1 MINSPILKIRWS
13 AAGFI
18 LLCVAV
24 AFSALHAPAASAF
37 NLRALAVLHNISGTT
52 PWAIACTQWPFG
64 ITEPERAAA
73 MHRLLGQAA
82 MLTGSGDPYC
92 HFQYATALLPEDVI
106 PIRQL
111 GKMAEAAGDLSA
123 ALAYFQVSND
133 GMSILRRGQ
142 QLIQSSRVREAIEWL
157 TVAAQRA
164 QAPRDIAVA
173 TYWLGRAYR
182 ADGDSARARQVLAD
196 AVRYA
201 TVNIPESEMVE
212 LGLLELSQL
221 AAADGDKVG
230 AADYARAAHQAAPQ
244 STRPLLQQA
253 QLALD
258 QGDARSAR
266 QFALS
271 ALALGESASAHYVAA
286 QSSRALGDPCGSA
299 QHIAAAIL
307 LDPDTVRYEQFRVN
321 LHANFKDALERC
333 ATQETQRNENDD
345 ADQP

>member
-1 MINSPILKIRWS
+1 
-13 AAGFI
+13 
-18 LLCVAV
+18 
-24 AFSALHAPAASAF
+24 
-37 NLRALAVLHNISGTT
+37 
-52 PWAIACTQWPFG
+52 
-64 ITEPERAAA
+64 

-82 MLTGSGDPYC
+82 MLTGSGDPRC
-92 HFQYATALLPEDVI
+92 HFQSAAALLPEDVI

-111 GKMAEAAGDLSA
+111 GKLAEAAGDLPA

-164 QAPRDIAVA
+164 QGPRDIAVA

-182 ADGDSARARQVLAD
+182 ADGDAARARQVLAD

-201 TVNIPESEMVE
+201 SANMPGSETIE

-221 AAADGDKVG
+221 AAADGDKVA
-230 AADYARAAHQAAPQ
+230 AADYAQAAHQAAPQ
-244 STRPLLQQA
+244 SARPLLHQA

-258 QGDARSAR
+258 QGDAQTAR
-266 QFALS
+266 QLALS
-271 ALALGESASAHYVAA
+271 ALALGESAAAHYIAA
-286 QSSRALGDPCGSA
+286 QSSRALGDLCGSA

-307 LDPDTVRYEQFRVN
+307 LDPDTVRYEQFRVS
-321 LHANFKDALERC
+321 LQANYRDELERC
-333 ATQETQRNENDD
+333 ATPETQRNGNDD